1 MASKVFYSWQSDL
14 PNRTNRGLIQSA
26 LEKAARELRSDES
39 IAVEPVVDRD
49 TLGEPGAPD
58 IASTILRKIDDASVF
73 VCDVSIVSRPESGR
87 LCPNPNVLLELGYA
101 LNSLRSERVIL
112 VFNTAFGDI
121 NELPFDLRFKRVL
134 PYYMPDTGDSSAVR
148 SSLTAALTTALRS
161 IFKHIEEAS
170 RGKESSAY
178 LASLNQTLTQIILF
192 GEESRNRPVN
202 PWAQEVVDK
211 FGSSTG
217 EIRKLAADV
226 VAEEHEMIDD
236 LETLADCL
244 AEVVEYPK
252 AIGRE
257 SWDKFNSTVDKAVDK
272 AWAIKRQRI
281 DSVPLSEESK
291 QQVPELIREQIRQ
304 IQQWVT
310 RYNRTTADMR
320 YQLFSDF
327 LSDISHAGYVLLQI
341 SYYKLDETTPQLSEA
356 LRSDARYLHL
366 IEFHYEEG
374 GRNSEDEIVNEVRT
388 RLLSLEAALGA
399 T

>member
-1 MASKVFYSWQSDL
+1 MATKVFYSWQSDL

-58 IASTILRKIDDASVF
+58 IATTILRKIDDASVF

-101 LNSLRSERVIL
+101 LSSLRSERVVL

-134 PYYMPDTGDSSAVR
+134 TYHMPDTGDSSAVR
-148 SSLTAALTTALRS
+148 GSLTAALTTALRS
-161 IFKHIEEAS
+161 IFTHIEEAS
-170 RGKESSAY
+170 RDKESSAY
-178 LASLNQTLTQIILF
+178 LASLNQALTQIILF

-211 FGSSTG
+211 FGASTG

-226 VAEEHEMIDD
+226 VAEELEMIDD

-244 AEVVEYPK
+244 AEVVDYPK
-252 AIGRE
+252 TIGRE
-257 SWDKFNSTVDKAVDK
+257 SLDKFNSTVDKAVDK
-272 AWAIKRQRI
+272 AWAIKRQHI
-281 DSVPLSEESK
+281 DSLPLSEESK
-291 QQVPELIREQIRQ
+291 QQISELIREQIRQ

-320 YQLFSDF
+320 YQVFSDF
-327 LSDISHAGYVLLQI
+327 LSDISHSGYVLLQI
-341 SYYKLDETTPQLSEA
+341 SYYRLDEIKPQLSEA

-366 IEFHYEEG
+366 IEFHYEES
-374 GRNSEDEIVNEVRT
+374 GRNSEDEIVNEVGT
-388 RLLSLEAALGA
+388 KLLSLEAALGA

>member
-58 IASTILRKIDDASVF
+58 IATTILRKIDDASVF

-101 LNSLRSERVIL
+101 LSSLRSERVVL

-134 PYYMPDTGDSSAVR
+134 TYHMPDTGDSSAVR
-148 SSLTAALTTALRS
+148 SSLTAVLTTALRS

-178 LASLNQTLTQIILF
+178 LASLNQALTQIILF

-226 VAEEHEMIDD
+226 VAEELEMIDD

-244 AEVVEYPK
+244 AEVVDYPK

-310 RYNRTTADMR
+310 RYNRGAENVR

-327 LSDISHAGYVLLQI
+327 LSSISHAGYVLLQI
-341 SYYKLDETTPQLSEA
+341 SYYRLDEIRPQLSEA
-356 LRSDARYLHL
+356 LRSDAGYLHL
-366 IEFHYEEG
+366 IEFHYEES

>member
-58 IASTILRKIDDASVF
+58 IATTILRKIDDASVF
-73 VCDVSIVSRPESGR
+73 VCDVSIVSRPENGR

-101 LNSLRSERVIL
+101 LKSLRSERVVL
-112 VFNTAFGDI
+112 VFNTASGDL

-134 PYYMPDTGDSSAVR
+134 TYHMPDTGDSSAVR
-148 SSLTAALTTALRS
+148 SSLTADLTTALRS

-170 RGKESSAY
+170 RGKESSEY
-178 LASLNQTLTQIILF
+178 LASLNRVLTQIILF

-211 FGSSTG
+211 FESSTG

-226 VAEEHEMIDD
+226 VAEELEIIDD

-244 AEVVEYPK
+244 AEVVDYPK

-257 SWDKFNSTVDKAVDK
+257 SWDKFNSIVDKAVDK
-272 AWAIKRQRI
+272 AWGIKSQRI

-310 RYNRTTADMR
+310 RYNRGAENGR

-366 IEFHYEEG
+366 IEFHYKES

>member
-1 MASKVFYSWQSDL
+1 MANKVFYSWQSDL

-58 IASTILRKIDDASVF
+58 IATTILRKIDDASVF
-73 VCDVSIVSRPESGR
+73 VCDVSIVSRPENGR

-101 LNSLRSERVIL
+101 LKSLRSERVVL
-112 VFNTAFGDI
+112 VFNTASGDL

-134 PYYMPDTGDSSAVR
+134 TYHMPDTGDSSAVR
-148 SSLTAALTTALRS
+148 SSLTADLTTALRS

-170 RGKESSAY
+170 RGKESSEY
-178 LASLNQTLTQIILF
+178 LASLNRVLTQIILF

-211 FGSSTG
+211 FESSTG

-226 VAEEHEMIDD
+226 VAEELEIIDD

-244 AEVVEYPK
+244 AEVVDYPK

-257 SWDKFNSTVDKAVDK
+257 SWDKFNSIVDKAVDK
-272 AWAIKRQRI
+272 AWGIKSQRI

-310 RYNRTTADMR
+310 RYNRGAENGR

-341 SYYKLDETTPQLSEA
+341 SYYRLDEMRPQLSEA

-366 IEFHYEEG
+366 IEFHYKES